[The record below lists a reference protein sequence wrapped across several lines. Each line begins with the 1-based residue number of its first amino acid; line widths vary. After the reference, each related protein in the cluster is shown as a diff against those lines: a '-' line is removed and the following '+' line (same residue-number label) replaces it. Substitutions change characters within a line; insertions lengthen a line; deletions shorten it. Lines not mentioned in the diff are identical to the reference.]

1 MADDFEV
8 ALLLKAFHCF
18 TTQAAVPGWGRG
30 RERGLHVY
38 AGIMCQKFKRGRRRR
53 VDEKRKHAKHAK
65 KRGGDKFA

>member
-18 TTQAAVPGWGRG
+18 TTQAGVGE
-30 RERGLHVY
+30 RERGEGAPCVC
-38 AGIMCQKFKRGRRRR
+38 AGIMCQKFKRGRRSR
-53 VDEKRKHAKHAK
+53 VDEKRKHVKHAK